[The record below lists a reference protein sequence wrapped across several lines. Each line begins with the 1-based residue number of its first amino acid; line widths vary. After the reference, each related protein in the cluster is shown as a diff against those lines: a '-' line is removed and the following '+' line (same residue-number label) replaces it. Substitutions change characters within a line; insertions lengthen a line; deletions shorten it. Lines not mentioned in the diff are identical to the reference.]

1 MEHGLISTL
10 AHADHPIAAP
20 LSDESVR
27 RILDRALPRGE
38 GRVLDLGCAEA
49 EWLVRALDGR
59 PGLRA
64 DGVDISR
71 TALDKARAAVEAA
84 GLADRVRLHEGDARE
99 FAPPEP
105 HPYDL
110 VLCVGATHAFGGL
123 LPTLEAARR
132 HLAPGGGVLVGEG
145 FFGGEINGV
154 MREAGF
160 TPGEYPDLAGT
171 FDRVTG
177 AGWVPVSA
185 HVSSQE
191 EWDTYEFSWTGSLS
205 RWSLDHPEHP
215 DAAEALK
222 VAQEHRAGYVRG
234 YRGVMGFVT
243 LELRAG

>member
-1 MEHGLISTL
+1 MERELISTI

-27 RILDRALPRGE
+27 RILDRALPRGG
-38 GRVLDLGCAEA
+38 GRLLDLGCAEA
-49 EWLVRALDGR
+49 EWLVRAAAGR

-71 TALDKARAAVEAA
+71 TALEKARTAIDAA
-84 GLADRVRLHEGDARE
+84 GLADRVRLHSCDAGD
-99 FAPPEP
+99 FTPPEP
-105 HPYDL
+105 EPYDL
-110 VLCVGATHAFGGL
+110 VLCIGATHAFGGL

-132 HLAPGGGVLVGEG
+132 HLAPGGSVLVGEG
-145 FFGGEINGV
+145 FFSGEVNEV

-160 TPGEYPDLAGT
+160 TPDEYPDLAGT
-171 FDRVTG
+171 FDQVAG

-191 EWDTYEFSWTGSLS
+191 EWDTYEFAWTGSLS

-222 VAQEHRAGYVRG
+222 TAQEHRAGYLRG
-234 YRGVMGFVT
+234 YRGVLGFVT
-243 LELRAG
+243 LEVRAG